1 MGGEDGVQV
10 RAALRRHLDVDR
22 AIHAPR
28 LRPELGLKRPYI
40 DTAVNTV
47 LVLMFISEN
56 IITEDMHK
64 GMICTNECVESE
76 AACPRDCVAV
86 PTYIECRVPGETSQ
100 KIKVFFM
107 LWNNSV
113 NLVTT
118 NTQETFDAINILR
131 KIHPIVLKSQLR
143 CAA

>member
-1 MGGEDGVQV
+1 MGGEDGMQV

-28 LRPELGLKRPYI
+28 LRPELGLKCPHI
-40 DTAVNTV
+40 DTINSQHTAVNAA
-47 LVLMFISEN
+47 LVLMFMSEN

-76 AACPRDCVAV
+76 TACPRDCVAV

-118 NTQETFDAINILR
+118 STQ
-131 KIHPIVLKSQLR
+131 
-143 CAA
+143 

>member
-1 MGGEDGVQV
+1 MSVWKV
-10 RAALRRHLDVDR
+10 RQLAHV
-22 AIHAPR
+22 
-28 LRPELGLKRPYI
+28 
-40 DTAVNTV
+40 T
-47 LVLMFISEN
+47 
-56 IITEDMHK
+56 
-64 GMICTNECVESE
+64 
-76 AACPRDCVAV
+76 VAV
-86 PTYIECRVPGETSQ
+86 STYIECRVPGETSQ